1 MPGTCFLY
9 ILDFWRYT
17 GLYKFWEASCV
28 GLKHMESDVLC
39 ADLLY
44 TLCKKQI
51 KTNAYMHE
59 EKFRGDKIVLHTFLD
74 AFRYFCFE
82 FLYFCDISSLSSSKW
97 RNFNSASLVSNLDKI
112 QIATRFILTMSI
124 STRMSLLLCA
134 FLTIRCMSRLFWKW
148 CRCPLFLVSR
158 Y

>member
-1 MPGTCFLY
+1 M
-9 ILDFWRYT
+9 R
-17 GLYKFWEASCV
+17 
-28 GLKHMESDVLC
+28 LKHMESDVLC

-112 QIATRFILTMSI
+112 QIATRFILREQCLRDLTHVASLMRVSYDTMYEPIYFESD
-124 STRMSLLLCA
+124 A
-134 FLTIRCMSRLFWKW
+134 GPF
-148 CRCPLFLVSR
+148 FLVSR